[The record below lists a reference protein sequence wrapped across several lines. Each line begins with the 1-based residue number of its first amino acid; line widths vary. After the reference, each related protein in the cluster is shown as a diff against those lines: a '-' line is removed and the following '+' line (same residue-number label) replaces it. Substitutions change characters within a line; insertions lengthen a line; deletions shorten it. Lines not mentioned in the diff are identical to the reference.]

1 MGKSMP
7 TFIHD
12 SVRSIKSKSCP
23 KEIRSVEED
32 TNFGKASLFQIV
44 RNYSRICGSI
54 DRKFYVDVSRIQ
66 WS

>member
-23 KEIRSVEED
+23 KEIKSVEED
-32 TNFGKASLFQIV
+32 TNFRKASSFLL
-44 RNYSRICGSI
+44 
-54 DRKFYVDVSRIQ
+54 
-66 WS
+66 